1 MYTVDTTVVV
11 RLVTND
17 DPKQAKRAAALFSS
31 RDVAI
36 PLTVLMETE
45 WVLRHAYKVKPQA
58 VARSLRGLLGL
69 PNVSVSQPLEVQR
82 ALDLYEQGIE
92 FSDALHLAATNG
104 TQGFKTFDER
114 LCKRA
119 HGAGIRNVSLV

>member
-1 MYTVDTTVVV
+1 MLTVDTTVVV

-17 DPKQAKRAAALFSS
+17 DPKQAKRAAALFST
-31 RDVAI
+31 RNIAI

-58 VARSLRGLLGL
+58 IVRSLRGLLGL
-69 PNVSVSQPLEVQR
+69 PNVSIAQPLEVQR
-82 ALDLYEQGIE
+82 ALQLYEQGME
-92 FSDALHLAATNG
+92 FSDALHLAAANG

-114 LCKRA
+114 LCERA
-119 HGAGIRNVSLV
+119 RKAGLRGVSLV